1 MRGVKPYGCSRSPS
15 LSASLCPAFCA
26 GQGALHGTA
35 REWDFLCWQW
45 VLVLQMGDLGLV
57 LGSPP
62 NHTIS
67 VPLHGWGIAPF
78 PAHAAAVGI
87 LHQQQHDRAMGPV
100 SY

>member
-1 MRGVKPYGCSRSPS
+1 MVLSRMDAPGLHPSPH
-15 LSASLCPAFCA
+15 PCA
-26 GQGALHGTA
+26 QLFVLGREHCTGQPRNGI
-35 REWDFLCWQW
+35 FLCWRW